1 MIGIDEVGRGCLA
14 GPLLVVAARQKGR
27 LPKDIKDSKLLT
39 RATRES
45 LFEVLVD
52 VCDFG
57 EGWVTS
63 SEIDK
68 QGLAKAM
75 RLGVARALKN
85 LSVTY
90 AEPIIMDGRVNY
102 LPRKFNNIECLV
114 GADATVRIVSA
125 ASVYAKVR
133 RDRYMI
139 KLAKKYAGYG
149 FENHVGYGTR
159 QHQTALREL
168 GPIQQV
174 HRRSFKPVYL
184 LNNLDV

>member
-1 MIGIDEVGRGCLA
+1 MIGVDEVGRGCLA
-14 GPLLVVAARQKGR
+14 GPLLVVAARARKR
-27 LPKDIKDSKLLT
+27 LPEGLRDSKLMSKKQREAIYQLLT
-39 RATRES
+39 AN
-45 LFEVLVD
+45 
-52 VCDFG
+52 CQFG

-68 QGLAKAM
+68 WGLAKAM

-85 LSVTY
+85 LSVAY

-102 LPRKFNNIECLV
+102 LPSKFKNIECLV

-139 KLAKKYAGYG
+139 RLAKAHKGYG
-149 FENHVGYGTR
+149 FENHVGYFTTG
-159 QHQTALREL
+159 HKLALKTL
-168 GPIQQV
+168 GPLKNV
-174 HRRSFKPVYL
+174 HRMSFQPLKGAQ
-184 LNNLDV
+184 